1 MVEIIDPKGCPS
13 GQAPAFTT
21 EKTADPSAFV
31 ITKGETKT
39 LELAVFGATCAG
51 CISKIE
57 GSLEKLPGITA
68 SRLNLSTGK
77 LYVEWQGAKISP
89 QMITETVSDLGYRV
103 APYDPQETETA
114 RTEEGKMLLRCL
126 AVAGFAMANVM
137 LLSVGVWA
145 SSSGEMGPGTRA
157 MMHLFSAM
165 IAIPAALYAGRPF
178 FSSALAALK
187 KGHANMDV
195 PISLAVVLALGI
207 SLFEALNG
215 GEETYFDA
223 AVMLLFFLLIG
234 RWLDHM
240 LRGKAREAARD
251 LLALQAVTA
260 NRLDQEG
267 NVAAISARSI
277 DIGDQLLIAP
287 GDRIPVDGIIIKGI
301 SDMDLALV
309 TGESAPVLRQTDQLV
324 QAGTQNLSKPLTMR
338 ATATVET
345 SLVADL
351 ARLIEAGQQS
361 KSHYVRLADKAAR
374 AYVPIVHTLCA
385 LTFLGWF
392 FIGDVGI
399 RVALMN
405 AIAVLIITCP
415 CALGLATPAVQIVA
429 TGRLFKDGILVKTG
443 DALERLAG
451 VTAMFFDKTGT
462 LTLGRLKLLN
472 SDDIPADTLTA
483 AAAVVRTS
491 HHPMARAIIAVAG
504 NGPVAEDIEETPGAG
519 ISGTYHGQ
527 HVRVGKASFVGGNA
541 TAMDEQGTYL
551 RIGEAAP
558 IALKVE
564 DEIRAD
570 TPQVIQKLADAGIK
584 TSILSGDKKPVV
596 AKLAA
601 AAGIKDWSA
610 ELSPEEKLDILHE
623 AQAAGATTAMVGDGL
638 NDAPS
643 LAAADV
649 SLSPGTA
656 AQATQTAADLVFQGD
671 SLSAIWKS
679 WLMARR
685 AQTHI
690 KQNFAFAAA
699 YNLVAAPLA
708 MAGMVTPMIA
718 ALAMSGS
725 SLIVTLN
732 AMRLGLRKDGTQ

>member
-1 MVEIIDPKGCPS
+1 MTRK
-13 GQAPAFTT
+13 
-21 EKTADPSAFV
+21 
-31 ITKGETKT
+31 
-39 LELAVFGATCAG
+39 
-51 CISKIE
+51 
-57 GSLEKLPGITA
+57 
-68 SRLNLSTGK
+68 
-77 LYVEWQGAKISP
+77 
-89 QMITETVSDLGYRV
+89 
-103 APYDPQETETA
+103 ETETA

-165 IAIPAALYAGRPF
+165 IAIPASLYAGRPF

-361 KSHYVRLADKAAR
+361 KSQYVRLADKAAR
-374 AYVPIVHTLCA
+374 AYVPIVHTLSRPDISR
-385 LTFLGWF
+385 LVSSLPMPGF
-392 FIGDVGI
+392 

-443 DALERLAG
+443 DAL
-451 VTAMFFDKTGT
+451 GT
-462 LTLGRLKLLN
+462 
-472 SDDIPADTLTA
+472 SCW
-483 AAAVVRTS
+483 
-491 HHPMARAIIAVAG
+491 G
-504 NGPVAEDIEETPGAG
+504 N
-519 ISGTYHGQ
+519 
-527 HVRVGKASFVGGNA
+527 R
-541 TAMDEQGTYL
+541 
-551 RIGEAAP
+551 
-558 IALKVE
+558 
-564 DEIRAD
+564 
-570 TPQVIQKLADAGIK
+570 
-584 TSILSGDKKPVV
+584 
-596 AKLAA
+596 
-601 AAGIKDWSA
+601 
-610 ELSPEEKLDILHE
+610 
-623 AQAAGATTAMVGDGL
+623 
-638 NDAPS
+638 
-643 LAAADV
+643 DV
-649 SLSPGTA
+649 
-656 AQATQTAADLVFQGD
+656 F
-671 SLSAIWKS
+671 
-679 WLMARR
+679 
-685 AQTHI
+685 
-690 KQNFAFAAA
+690 
-699 YNLVAAPLA
+699 
-708 MAGMVTPMIA
+708 
-718 ALAMSGS
+718 
-725 SLIVTLN
+725 
-732 AMRLGLRKDGTQ
+732 